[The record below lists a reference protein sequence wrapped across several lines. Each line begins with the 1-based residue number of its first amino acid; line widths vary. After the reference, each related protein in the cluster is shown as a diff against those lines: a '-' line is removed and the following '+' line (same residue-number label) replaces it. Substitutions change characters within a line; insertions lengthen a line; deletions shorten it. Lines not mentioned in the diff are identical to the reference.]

1 MAKTFLWFTEKQN
14 GQSSAE
20 SSKVQKIILLRVA
33 IVWSS
38 NYTCHYN
45 NSAIISFIVAP
56 SKKLKILLNH
66 ATPRCILTTTD
77 SCL

>member
-20 SSKVQKIILLRVA
+20 SSKVQKIILLKGA

-45 NSAIISFIVAP
+45 NSASAIISFKVAP
-56 SKKLKILLNH
+56 SKN
-66 ATPRCILTTTD
+66 
-77 SCL
+77 

>member
-20 SSKVQKIILLRVA
+20 SSKVQKIILLKGA
-33 IVWSS
+33 IVWSG

-45 NSAIISFIVAP
+45 NSAIISFKVAP
-56 SKKLKILLNH
+56 SKN
-66 ATPRCILTTTD
+66 
-77 SCL
+77 